1 MSSDDIDHTRGV
13 DATTLYRPV
22 GQLELDLIA
31 ASDWRR
37 FPPRLDWQPIFY
49 PVLNESYATRIAR
62 DWNTKDDT
70 NGNVGYVLRFDVD
83 TDYLSQ
89 FDVQQVGDDECLEYW
104 IPAED
109 LDTFNEHIVGEIDVV
124 SQWHLADR
132 TPSVD

>member
-1 MSSDDIDHTRGV
+1 MSSDDIEHTRGV

-22 GQLELDLIA
+22 GQPELDLIA

-49 PVLNESYATRIAR
+49 PVTNEPYATRIAR
-62 DWNTKDDT
+62 DWNTKDDE

-83 TDYLSQ
+83 STYLAK

-104 IPAED
+104 IPAEE
-109 LDTFNEHIVGEIDVV
+109 LDTFNDQIVGAIEVV
-124 SQWHLADR
+124 SEWRQDGR
-132 TPSVD
+132 RR